1 MKRIILLLSI
11 ILILMTSC
19 ATTST
24 GMSYD
29 EALTLG
35 RVFKVT
41 AGANPENEFETKFA
55 EYASN
60 GNLSIQY
67 DDLEKMYTIKPAM
80 DSSTLNVGT
89 TVYPY
94 FKITT
99 SGKVTPYVFVQ
110 YFGNDWLFFD
120 EIRVYN
126 NNGGYY
132 YLTDFYFEKTDDV
145 LGSGYVREV
154 LDTQTDETFMEYMR
168 NRNGIRLIGDNTET
182 IKFSKSELENI
193 ETVLDLYYRLIND

>member
-1 MKRIILLLSI
+1 MKRIILFLFI
-11 ILILMTSC
+11 MLILMASC
-19 ATTST
+19 TTTST
-24 GMSYD
+24 SISYD

-67 DDLEKMYTIKPAM
+67 DDLEKTYTIKPAM
-80 DSSTLNVGT
+80 DSLTLDVGT

-99 SGKVTPYVFVQ
+99 SGNVTPYVFAQ
-110 YFGNDWLFFD
+110 YYGYSWIFFD

-126 NNGGYY
+126 STGGYY

-145 LGSGYVREV
+145 LGSGNVREV
-154 LDTQTDETFMEYMR
+154 LDTQTDETFMRYMG
-168 NRNGIRLIGDNTET
+168 NRNGIRLIGDKIET

-193 ETVLDLYYRLIND
+193 EAVLDLYYRLIND